1 MDLDRVHINNGYV
14 IDSEIL
20 FQKNV
25 IHTMF
30 DGEKSILLFR
40 RFPFREGM
48 DPSPFK
54 CQTCH
59 VFPRGRSDPLLL
71 L

>member
-54 CQTCH
+54 
-59 VFPRGRSDPLLL
+59 R
-71 L
+71 